1 MNKFTRKPD
10 TKPSEIRDVFLKFNL
25 KENPFPYNPFIEPE
39 SDDPKRNGEI
49 FDEKIRHKELEK
61 FERNFLKQPIEGDHN
76 RVGYL
81 MESSFTG
88 RGNGKSA
95 FLVNIQ
101 NSINKD
107 FGATVSMNINK
118 CFSLYFKAKASGQN
132 AKFWQVSQEIIK
144 ELASKKIFEDCLVT
158 LRYKLLEENLWLD
171 EIQKEMIEEQDYYN
185 LLSNAWLTK
194 KGINFPVFN
203 SKLRQKLIDA
213 GISTDLATL
222 LANKSSE
229 ASKNIIEN
237 YIVEKQEPWKKK
249 ELNRFLFD
257 ELCRLFILS
266 DFNGCYILLDEFEKI
281 ADFQKPAERIE
292 FAYELRQNILESSLQ
307 SGITGFFIFVITMH
321 PGTQRLILESWEKS
335 GINARSPLPGEDFME
350 APHVISFEDIK
361 KQDISALLKVYLDYY
376 RVDPKEKTGLYPF
389 DEEAVNMIAEV
400 SKYNAARILKFSHM
414 LLSELVLSEKE
425 IIDRLFVSDLI
436 NRNKKFQIEDITSSN
451 FLSRENNPLEN
462 AMSNVHLRNDDL

>member
-1 MNKFTRKPD
+1 MNKFIRKPE
-10 TKPSEIRDVFLKFNL
+10 TKPSEIRDLFSRFNL

-39 SDDPKRNGEI
+39 SEDPKRNGEI
-49 FDEKIRHKELEK
+49 FDERIRYKELEK
-61 FERNFLKQPIEGDHN
+61 FKTNFLEQPIDGDHN

-101 NSINKD
+101 NSINAD
-107 FGATVSMNINK
+107 FGATVSKNINK
-118 CFSLYFKAKASGQN
+118 SFSIYFKAKASGQN

-144 ELASKKIFEDCLVT
+144 ELASKKIFEDCLIT
-158 LRYKLLEENLWLD
+158 LRYKVLEENGWLKQI
-171 EIQKEMIEEQDYYN
+171 EKEMIEESDYYN
-185 LLSNAWLTK
+185 LLNNSWLMEK
-194 KGINFPVFN
+194 NINFPIFN
-203 SKLRQKLIDA
+203 SKLRQKLIDV
-213 GISTDLATL
+213 GISMELATL
-222 LANKSSE
+222 FANKSSE
-229 ASKNIIEN
+229 ASKSILEK
-237 YIVEKQEPWKKK
+237 YIFEKQEPWKKK

-257 ELCRLFILS
+257 ELCRFFIMS

-281 ADFQKPAERIE
+281 ADFQKPVERIE

-307 SGITGFFIFVITMH
+307 SGITGFFIFIITMH

-376 RVDPKEKTGLYPF
+376 RIDKSGEIGLYPF

-414 LLSELVLSEKE
+414 LLSELVQTEKE
-425 IIDRLFVSDLI
+425 KIDRLFVSDLI
-436 NRNKKFQIEDITSSN
+436 NKNKKFQIEDITSSN

-462 AMSNVHLRNDDL
+462 AMSNVHMRKDDL